1 MSAPVEHALILAVI
15 LFCIGFAGLLVRRGL
30 IFVLLCLEVML
41 NAAGLAFVA
50 AGARWG
56 VADGQIMF
64 LFVLT
69 LAAAEVA
76 IALALVLQMARQ
88 VGGLDV
94 HLLTRMRH

>member
-1 MSAPVEHALILAVI
+1 MTAPVEPALMLAGILCA
-15 LFCIGFAGLLVRRGL
+15 IGLAGLLVRRGL
-30 IFVLLCLEVML
+30 IFQLLCLEVML

-56 VADGQIMF
+56 QPDGQVMF

-69 LAAAEVA
+69 LAACEVA

-88 VGGLDV
+88 FGGLDV
-94 HLLTRMRH
+94 NLLRRMRH